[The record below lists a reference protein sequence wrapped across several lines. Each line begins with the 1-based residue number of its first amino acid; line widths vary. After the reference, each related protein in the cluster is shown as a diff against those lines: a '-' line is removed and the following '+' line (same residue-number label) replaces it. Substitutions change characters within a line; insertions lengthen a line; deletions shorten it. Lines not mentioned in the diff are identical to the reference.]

1 MKLISKPQVDI
12 RGVLFDDVTLELA
25 VSAII
30 DHVKNGG
37 GIAAVYTPN
46 SEIVQRCVEDGSG
59 EMYRIINSAELMIPD
74 SVGIIKASKIFGTP
88 LTGKVPGVEVGE
100 AVLEAAAKD
109 SIPVFFLGG
118 KPGVAETARDRMTE
132 KYAGLRVVGAADGY
146 FAKSGAETAAII
158 DKIAAARPE
167 ILYVCL
173 GAPTQERWIYENR
186 SALSDAGVRIALALG
201 GSLDIY
207 AGTARRAPRIFIA
220 LGLEWLY
227 RLIREP
233 SRIGRM
239 MALPRFYLGCK
250 REARKNKKK

>member
-12 RGVLFDDVTLELA
+12 RGVPFDDVTLDLA

-37 GIAAVYTPN
+37 EIAAVYTPN
-46 SEIVQRCVEDGSG
+46 SEIVQRCVEDGPG
-59 EMYRIINSAELMIPD
+59 ELYRIINSAELILPD
-74 SVGIIKASKIFGTP
+74 SVGVIKVAKIFGTP

-100 AVLEAAAKD
+100 AVLEKAAKEGL
-109 SIPVFFLGG
+109 PVFFLGG

-173 GAPTQERWIYENR
+173 GAPSQERWIYENR
-186 SALSDAGVRIALALG
+186 SALSVAGVRIALALG